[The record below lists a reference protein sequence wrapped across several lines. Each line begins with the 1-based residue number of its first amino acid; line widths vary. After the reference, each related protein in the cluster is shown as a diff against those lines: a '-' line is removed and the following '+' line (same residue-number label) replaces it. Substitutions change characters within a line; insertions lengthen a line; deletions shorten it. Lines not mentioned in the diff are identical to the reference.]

1 MLVDCRTLT
10 VLHAKKLSDNRE
22 RLVRPRGRSLLYR
35 AIVEAG
41 SASHVPDKAS
51 RKDPPSPPK
60 YKTVPRRYG
69 QTPRHDP
76 RAAPSR
82 DCPCM
87 KLHIVVTAS
96 RP

>member
-1 MLVDCRTLT
+1 MLIDCRILT
-10 VLHAKKLSDNRE
+10 VLRVKKLFDNRE
-22 RLVRPRGRSLLYR
+22 RLVRPPGRSLLYR
-35 AIVEAG
+35 VIVEAG
-41 SASHVPDKAS
+41 SANHAQDKAS
-51 RKDPPSPPK
+51 RKGPPSLPK

-69 QTPRHDP
+69 QTPRHD
-76 RAAPSR
+76 RLAAPSR